1 VRFASALAT
10 NDKLLTKHVREVSQ
24 RLKQSDKNSEHKNP
38 YKMAIFP
45 VGIPYSLQKPKNSY
59 CRDIA
64 IFPCEWQHWPWR
76 PHTKFYCSTSP
87 PQDNTTGARG
97 DLNHIF
103 TLRLRT
109 CSKIFEPGVKRNFWP
124 LRIFWLFCRLF
135 CFSEYRNKVWRLL
148 YWCVMWKLKL
158 FGKMSMVNQWFI
170 VSYDSAN
177 KQKHHKSHR
186 MQ

>member
-1 VRFASALAT
+1 MMNCWPNSNTSVKYHKGWNKAI
-10 NDKLLTKHVREVSQ
+10 KLLNTK
-24 RLKQSDKNSEHKNP
+24 KIPTDP

-45 VGIPYSLQKPKNSY
+45 VGIPYPLQKPKNPY

-76 PHTKFYCSTSP
+76 PHTKFCCSTSP

-97 DLNHIF
+97 DLSHIF

-109 CSKIFEPGVKRNFWP
+109 CSKIFEPSVKRNFWP

-135 CFSEYRNKVWRLL
+135 CLSEHRNTVWRLL
-148 YWCVMWKLKL
+148 FWCVMWKLKL